1 MGNRSFRTQ
10 VNICTQLIPLLSSP
24 GSSFISSSFEGGGGG
39 GLNRNGGGGLFNLE
53 KTMVSVLHKEL
64 KFKVEKLMYKNC

>member
-39 GLNRNGGGGLFNLE
+39 GLIERGVGAYLI
-53 KTMVSVLHKEL
+53 
-64 KFKVEKLMYKNC
+64 